1 MPKSLE
7 NKNLPRDVF
16 LYLLSIIALVSV
28 AISFGTILFQYINYY
43 FPDIVSDPYGAP
55 FQYTVQ
61 MRSALAALIV
71 FFPVYVWIVKF
82 LKKDISANP
91 EKRELKIRKWLLYL
105 TLFASGLA
113 IIIDLI
119 FLLNNFLEGEL
130 TLRFALK
137 VLSVLFIA
145 GSIFYYYIN
154 ELREAKNVN
163 EGRLKAFSWF
173 IVAVVIASVVAAFFL
188 IGSPMKQRLI
198 KLDERRVNDLQYI
211 QSQVVSYWQSKEKLP
226 QTLDEMRNDITGVS
240 VPVDPQTGSAYGYE
254 VLGNLKF
261 SLCADFAT
269 KSGDV
274 PGGYPKYRYSVPA
287 PDYLLGNATWDHE
300 AGKICFERTIDPEI
314 IKPFEK
320 PIR

>member
-1 MPKSLE
+1 MAKSLE
-7 NKNLPRDVF
+7 NKNLPQDVF

-43 FPDIVSDPYGAP
+43 FPDIVSDSYGVP

-145 GSIFYYYIN
+145 GSIFYYYLN

-163 EGRLKAFSWF
+163 EGRLRAFSWLMA
-173 IVAVVIASVVAAFFL
+173 AVVIASIVAAFFL

-211 QSQVVSYWQSKEKLP
+211 QNQIVNYWQNKERLP
-226 QTLDEMRNDITGVS
+226 RNLNELKDDITGVS
-240 VPVDPQTGSAYGYE
+240 VPVDPETGLAYEYK

-261 SLCADFAT
+261 SLCADFDT
-269 KSGDV
+269 KSSDFA
-274 PGGYPKYRYSVPA
+274 GYPKYRYSVPA
-287 PDYLLGNATWDHE
+287 PEYMFKNATWDHE
-300 AGKICFERTIDPEI
+300 VDDTCFERTIDPEL
-314 IKPFEK
+314 IKPFSK